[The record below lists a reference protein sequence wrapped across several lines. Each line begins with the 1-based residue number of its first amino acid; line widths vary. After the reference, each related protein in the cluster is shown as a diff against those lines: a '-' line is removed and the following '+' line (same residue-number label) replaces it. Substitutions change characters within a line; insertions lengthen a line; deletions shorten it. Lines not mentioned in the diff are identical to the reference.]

1 MRRVISVFL
10 PLWPTDRWRRQ
21 QAARG
26 GGPPEAAAL
35 VTRLHDGRRLAVGAA
50 DARALALGIRP
61 GLPLAEAQAM
71 QPGLRIIEADTSG
84 DAESLRDL
92 ALWCQRYAPL
102 TAADPPDGIRI
113 DCTGADHLLGGEA
126 ALMADLQARLAGAG
140 LSARLAMAETPGAA
154 WGLARYGDA
163 GPDICPDGA
172 VEAALAPLPVAAL
185 RIPAE
190 TARLLGLLGLTRIG
204 DLLTAPRAPL
214 TRRFGASL
222 LRQLDYA
229 RGTLFEPLEP
239 VPPRSL
245 IRHRLGFAEPLMT
258 AEALGLALTRLAR
271 AVSDA
276 LARRGEGARRLDL
289 VCERV
294 DHGVQVIALGTA
306 RPVRDADHLARLL
319 QERIE
324 TIKPGH
330 GVEAMTLWVPL
341 AEPLAAVQSVAET
354 GERSALAREMAA
366 LAPLI
371 DRLAARFGAAQVYRL
386 TPVDSAVPERALA
399 RAAPLAPPSGRN
411 WPAHLPRPVRLLS
424 PPQPI
429 QALAL
434 LPDQPPAAFT
444 WARQRHRIRW
454 ADGPERIFGE
464 WWRRAGEARAVRDYW
479 AVEDEAGARFWLYRS
494 GDGEDPATGNL
505 SWFLHGV
512 F

>member
-26 GGPPEAAAL
+26 GGLPEEAAL

-50 DARALALGIRP
+50 DARARALGIRP
-61 GLPLAEAQAM
+61 GQPLADAQAM
-71 QPGLRIIEADTSG
+71 QPTLRIIEADTAG
-84 DAESLRDL
+84 DARALRDL

-113 DCTGADHLLGGEA
+113 DCTGAAHLLGGEA
-126 ALMADLQARLAGAG
+126 ALMADLRARLAGAG
-140 LSARLAMAETPGAA
+140 ISARLAMAETPCAA
-154 WGLARYGDA
+154 WGLARYAEQPG
-163 GPDICPDGA
+163 ICPEGGIEA
-172 VEAALAPLPVAAL
+172 VLAPLPIMAL
-185 RIPAE
+185 RIPGE
-190 TARLLGLLGLTRIG
+190 TARQLSLLGLTRVG

-214 TRRFGASL
+214 TRRFGANL

-239 VPPRSL
+239 VPSRSL

-258 AEALGLALTRLAR
+258 AEALGIALTRLAR
-271 AVSDA
+271 AVSDT

-294 DHGVQVIALGTA
+294 DHAVQVIALGTA
-306 RPVRDADHLARLL
+306 QPVRDADHLARLL
-319 QERIE
+319 MERIE
-324 TIKPGH
+324 TIEPGH

-341 AEPLAAVQSVAET
+341 AEPLAAVQSMVET
-354 GERSALAREMAA
+354 GERPALASEMAA

-386 TPVDSAVPERALA
+386 TPVDSEVPERALA
-399 RAAPLAPPSGRN
+399 RAAPLSPPSGQS

-434 LPDQPPAAFT
+434 LPDQPPVAFT
-444 WARQRHRIRW
+444 WARIRHRIRR

-505 SWFLHGV
+505 AWFLHGV